1 MIGLIFGETKFPKYI
16 LKKLKNKQKFVIIDL
31 TKKKIFQKN
40 KNSFSVSLGQF
51 GKIISI
57 LKKYKC
63 RKILFAGRV
72 KKPELTKLKLDFK
85 GVYYIPRILK
95 KSKLGDAAILKEII
109 KILKK
114 EKIKTI
120 SSTTFT
126 PELSLVRGIYT
137 KLKPDKNDKRD
148 IKNSLN
154 ALRRTGD
161 YTYTQ
166 GAVSRDNKLIAI
178 EGTNGTDSMLKK
190 IKTSEKDKKGVLVKL
205 PKKKQDLR
213 VDLPT
218 IGINT
223 LKLCKKVGIKGIVL
237 QHKNNIFLEKKKCIK
252 FANKNKMF
260 IYIK

>member
-16 LKKLKNKQKFVIIDL
+16 LKKLKKKQKFVIIDL

>member
-161 YTYTQ
+161 YSYIQ

>member
-72 KKPELTKLKLDFK
+72 KKPEFTKLKLDFK

-137 KLKPDKNDKRD
+137 KLKPDKNDKR
-148 IKNSLN
+148 
-154 ALRRTGD
+154 RR
-161 YTYTQ
+161 
-166 GAVSRDNKLIAI
+166 
-178 EGTNGTDSMLKK
+178 
-190 IKTSEKDKKGVLVKL
+190 
-205 PKKKQDLR
+205 
-213 VDLPT
+213 
-218 IGINT
+218 
-223 LKLCKKVGIKGIVL
+223 
-237 QHKNNIFLEKKKCIK
+237 
-252 FANKNKMF
+252 
-260 IYIK
+260 